1 MKTVD
6 FKRIIGYFNA
16 RNFDGFG
23 IDAHRDWKI
32 IIISFFFFLTAVLLF
47 NGYIFWKF
55 TGVLEEKITVD
66 DKKTITIDRAS
77 LNKVLKDVSER
88 EKKFE
93 EGFQSVKIKDPSL

>member
-16 RNFDGFG
+16 RNLDGFG
-23 IDAHRDWKI
+23 IDARRDWKI

-55 TGVLEEKITVD
+55 SGVLEEEITAD
-66 DKKTITIDRAS
+66 EKKTVTVDRAS
-77 LNKVLKDVSER
+77 LNKALNDISER

-93 EGFQSVKIKDPSL
+93 ENFQTVKIKDPSL